1 MNLDKYRREHA
12 DIIGHVSTLRTLCA
26 NGIAEEAPAIA
37 REVIAM
43 SSVIKL
49 HLSVEDRY
57 LYPSM
62 QQAAPALAAKAR
74 LYQEEMKE
82 ISAQYGQFSRR
93 WNDAQ
98 SIAEQPEAFRA
109 DANRVLRLLFDR
121 IGRENR
127 DFYPMVEAA

>member
-1 MNLDKYRREHA
+1 
-12 DIIGHVSTLRTLCA
+12 
-26 NGIAEEAPAIA
+26 
-37 REVIAM
+37 
-43 SSVIKL
+43 
-49 HLSVEDRY
+49 
-57 LYPSM
+57 
-62 QQAAPALAAKAR
+62 
-74 LYQEEMKE
+74 MKD

-109 DANRVLRLLFDR
+109 DANRVLKLLFDR